1 LGKHLAQ
8 LVTSGITDMK
18 IIIPR
23 AFIVWLCITHILS
36 YVRAGKRRRL
46 QFIDDEAS
54 CSDDGDLNLEEEND
68 DDRAFIDDT
77 AYDMDEHVP
86 FNYYPLPDT
95 RTRIDDN
102 FGIVAPLQNNSSRS
116 ARTSMSPMGAT
127 VNCDVPEEVAAG
139 NSPDRIDPLPNADA
153 IRHGS
158 KLKLSMAKP
167 IRNSRL
173 VEATHLWEQNFGFL
187 GICSRIEI
195 EFSTTSVSLVTVVE
209 TQPRM
214 KMLQQ

>member
-1 LGKHLAQ
+1 
-8 LVTSGITDMK
+8 MK

-77 AYDMDEHVP
+77 AYYMDEHVP

-95 RTRIDDN
+95 RTRIDGN
-102 FGIVAPLQNNSSRS
+102 FGIVAPLQNNSPRS
-116 ARTSMSPMGAT
+116 AHAPLSPLGPA

-139 NSPDRIDPLPNADA
+139 NSHDRIDPLSNADA
-153 IRHGS
+153 IRQQTETVKGKTYEKFQVTGSHPFIYGS
-158 KLKLSMAKP
+158 K
-167 IRNSRL
+167 
-173 VEATHLWEQNFGFL
+173 
-187 GICSRIEI
+187 
-195 EFSTTSVSLVTVVE
+195 TSDSSAFV
-209 TQPRM
+209 RG
-214 KMLQQ
+214 